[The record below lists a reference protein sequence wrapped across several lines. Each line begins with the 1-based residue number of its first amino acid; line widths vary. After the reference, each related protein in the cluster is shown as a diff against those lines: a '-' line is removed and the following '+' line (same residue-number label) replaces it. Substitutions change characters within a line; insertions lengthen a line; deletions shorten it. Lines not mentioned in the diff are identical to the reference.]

1 MADSTENKDD
11 KKEEEKL
18 FYAKPVERR
27 FYVKPALKW
36 ATPQDMTRK
45 IYFHDS
51 DVKLDFDNERHN
63 LQKQLTET
71 IKELNEAKKTH
82 KETKDIFFK
91 LEQTYSELEV
101 KEKINHIL
109 SRINENGRQ
118 KVLNSPEFL
127 DLFQDKTPC
136 ESVVVSIDIR
146 RSTELM
152 LKARRP
158 DLFSEFITELSH
170 QLSDCIINNFGI
182 FDKFTGDG
190 ILAFFPKFYSGDQ
203 AIVRAIQ
210 AANECHR
217 IFQKHYNN
225 SRGCFSVFIKDVGL
239 GIGIDYGNVTL
250 VNTTNELTVVG
261 IPVVYA
267 CRMSGAEAGK
277 TILNQP
283 AKEEVERLNKNQA
296 KFIETEINIKNEGN
310 ALAYIVELNSS
321 VFKSLENPEW
331 MTENC
336 QKNQEEVSPIS
347 ESEKNV
353 ETEKQVETKPIIENK
368 KPVEEE
374 KPQSDKL
381 KE

>member
-1 MADSTENKDD
+1 MAENIDNNED
-11 KKEEEKL
+11 EKEDEKFYSL
-18 FYAKPVERR
+18 KPRELKFYAKP
-27 FYVKPALKW
+27 PTKW
-36 ATPQDMTRK
+36 AVTEDISKRK
-45 IYFHDS
+45 FYFHDS
-51 DVKLDFDNERHN
+51 DIKIDFDNERHK
-63 LQKQLTET
+63 LQKQLTDT
-71 IKELNEAKKTH
+71 IKELNEARKTH
-82 KETKDIFFK
+82 TETNDIFLK
-91 LEQTYSELEV
+91 LEQTYNALEV

-158 DLFSEFITELSH
+158 DLFSEFITELTH
-170 QLSDCIINNFGI
+170 QLSECIINNFGI

-203 AIVRAIQ
+203 AIIRAIQ

-225 SRGCFSVFIKDVGL
+225 SRECFSVFIKDIGL

-283 AKEEVERLNKNQA
+283 AKEEVEKLNKNQS
-296 KFIETEINIKNEGN
+296 KFIETEINIKNEGV
-310 ALAYIVELNSS
+310 ALAYMVELNSS
-321 VFKSLENPEW
+321 VYKSLKSPEW
-331 MTENC
+331 MTEKC
-336 QKNQEEVSPIS
+336 QENIKDEILPTDKSKEV
-347 ESEKNV
+347 V
-353 ETEKQVETKPIIENK
+353 EDQRPLETQTKKETQKPTK
-368 KPVEEE
+368 
-374 KPQSDKL
+374 
-381 KE
+381 